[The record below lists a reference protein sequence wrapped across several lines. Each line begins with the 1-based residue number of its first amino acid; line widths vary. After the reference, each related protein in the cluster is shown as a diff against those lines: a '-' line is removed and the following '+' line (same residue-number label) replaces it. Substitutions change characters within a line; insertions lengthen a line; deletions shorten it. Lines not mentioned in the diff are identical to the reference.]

1 MKSASG
7 LAEFAKLILN
17 EKWPYRF
24 GGYGQIINGQR
35 VSDCYGIRKAYS
47 WDMGGYS
54 KYFASDDRNVKKAY
68 NIAVVKGK
76 IDTLPEKP
84 GIILCKYYYSKL
96 GMGHAGIYMGNGL
109 GIDIYKTGL
118 PARVQK
124 VADYGWTHWFE
135 DTSIDYSE
143 YNKPVVKE
151 CPYTEPK
158 KTYRNRITFRGNDA
172 FWFQWQ
178 LIRIGH
184 TLVLDGIAGAKTWE
198 AINWEQKMA
207 NLGAGDAG
215 VKTRDWLKSLP
226 SR

>member
-7 LAEFAKLILN
+7 LAEFARLVFN
-17 EKWPYRF
+17 ESWLYKW
-24 GGYGQIINGQR
+24 GAYGNVINGVR
-35 VSDCYGIRKAYS
+35 RSDCYGVRKAYS
-47 WDMGGYS
+47 WDRGGYS
-54 KYFASDDRNVKKAY
+54 VYNKSDDRNVRTAY
-68 NIAVVKGK
+68 NIALVKGK
-76 IDTLPEKP
+76 IATLPEKP
-84 GIILCKYYYSKL
+84 GIIVCKYYYSKL
-96 GMGHAGIYMGNGL
+96 GMGHAGVYLGNGL
-109 GIDIYKTGL
+109 VLDIYKTGQ
-118 PARVQK
+118 PARIMSV
-124 VADYGWTHWFE
+124 DSYGWTHWFE
-135 DTSIDYSE
+135 DTSIDYTE

-172 FWFQWQ
+172 FWFQCQ

-184 TLVLDGIAGAKTWE
+184 NIKLDGVAGAITWE

-226 SR
+226 TR